1 MRGDVLVS
9 TLEECTNVDGVITHP
24 ASGALRGRARTPG
37 AVARVAEENKRR
49 SHAAGGTKGYR
60 FVPFEI
66 ETSERL
72 GRAAVAV
79 LGERADAAAG
89 NGAFYRKACL
99 TWVKCELSIILLRG
113 NAQLFKKFVGVLIR
127 GIGQRFVEG
136 MDVPV
141 LE

>member
-1 MRGDVLVS
+1 M
-9 TLEECTNVDGVITHP
+9 
-24 ASGALRGRARTPG
+24 
-37 AVARVAEENKRR
+37 AVRVAEENKRR